1 MKSQLEV
8 ALHQH
13 KALEGELERSRAEA
27 EQQVGKSFGH
37 NCDDDDNYDD
47 DFDGNFDGD
56 DSNYDG
62 DHGNFDDNDG
72 NYDGDGKKNED
83 DGLSETHL

>member
-1 MKSQLEV
+1 MEV

-37 NCDDDDNYDD
+37 
-47 DFDGNFDGD
+47 DGD
-56 DSNYDG
+56 D
-62 DHGNFDDNDG
+62 NFDNFYGDGG
-72 NYDGDGKKNED
+72 NYEI
-83 DGLSETHL
+83 